1 MVHDDRDGRV
11 VMMRL
16 GKEAAFTLARTLNV
30 AELEAPLI
38 EEKAKS
44 RPQAKP
50 AASKPA
56 EAKQAAPKE
65 ADVKKT

>member
-1 MVHDDRDGRV
+1 MVHDDRHGRV

-16 GKEAAFTLARTLNV
+16 AKEAAFTLARTLNV

-38 EEKAKS
+38 EEKRES
-44 RPQAKP
+44 PPEAKP
-50 AASKPA
+50 A
-56 EAKQAAPKE
+56 EPKK

>member
-1 MVHDDRDGRV
+1 MVRDDRDGRV

-16 GKEAAFTLARTLNV
+16 AKEVAFTLARTLNV

-38 EEKAKS
+38 EEKRES
-44 RPQAKP
+44 RAET
-50 AASKPA
+50 KPA
-56 EAKQAAPKE
+56 EPKK